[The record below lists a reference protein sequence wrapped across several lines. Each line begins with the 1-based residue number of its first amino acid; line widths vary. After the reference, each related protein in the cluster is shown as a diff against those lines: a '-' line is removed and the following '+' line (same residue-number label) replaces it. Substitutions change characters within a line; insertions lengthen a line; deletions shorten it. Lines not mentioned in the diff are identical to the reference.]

1 VQTFAETLPGY
12 EATNCYAMLAPAG
25 VPNLVVKKIHIG
37 IVEVLKEPSVAKT
50 IVSAAADP
58 QGGTP
63 EEMAGY
69 LKSEIAKWTKV
80 IKDANLVVN

>member
-1 VQTFAETLPGY
+1 
-12 EATNCYAMLAPAG
+12 MLAPAG
-25 VPNLVVKKIHIG
+25 VPDFVVKRIHAG
-37 IVEVLKEPSVAKT
+37 IVEVLKEPSVAKS
-50 IVSAAADP
+50 IVSAGADP

-80 IKDANLVVN
+80 IKEANLVVK